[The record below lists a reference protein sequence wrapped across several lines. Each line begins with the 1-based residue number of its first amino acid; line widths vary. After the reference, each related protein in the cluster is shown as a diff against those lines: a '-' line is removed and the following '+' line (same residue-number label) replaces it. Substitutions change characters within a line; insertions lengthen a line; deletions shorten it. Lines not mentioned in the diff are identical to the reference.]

1 MQIQFPTN
9 IAAPVAARLAAA
21 LPWSVNDILV
31 AKVVGKTEE
40 NFTRLAIGDRIV
52 VARTDAMLE
61 VGQKLNLKVTAT
73 GATTVMKVLND
84 PPPVETSTVS
94 RALAR
99 VLPQQ
104 ATPQETERL
113 LRTLDAL
120 SQNPQALRETV
131 GRAAAATLSADIQ
144 NLRNAL
150 PQAEQLQSAP
160 TLRHA
165 VEQAALPTEA
175 RVLSAMQEAA
185 PPDVSVDARAQF
197 ARLAADLA
205 ALPAAARDALDNF
218 VQQNLHGHAAARLA
232 LDVAAPEQAVASA
245 PPPPD
250 EHHARDIK
258 SLVESVAA
266 RLESNQLQTVSNTS
280 AQAVPL
286 LIDLPVAR
294 QQHTD
299 LLHMEVEGDGRQ
311 GDDET
316 PPRTSVTLNLKLDG
330 GHEFSAR
337 LQLSGDSLSLRLGS
351 TDAGFNDQIAAR
363 IADLE
368 QGLSEA
374 GLEVNQ
380 IFIAPLTVSTR
391 PRIGARQ
398 LINERV

>member
-9 IAAPVAARLAAA
+9 IATPVAARLAAA

-31 AKVVGKTEE
+31 AKVVGKTAE

-52 VARTDAMLE
+52 VARTDALLE

-73 GATTVMKVLND
+73 GTTTVMSVLEQ
-84 PPPVETSTVS
+84 PPQTETNTVS

-104 ATPQETERL
+104 ATPQDTEKL

-120 SQNPQALRETV
+120 RQDPIALRDAV
-131 GRAAAATLSADIQ
+131 GRNGAATLSADIES
-144 NLRNAL
+144 LRNAL
-150 PQAEQLQSAP
+150 PKAQQLQNAP

-165 VEQAALPTEA
+165 VEQAAVPTEA
-175 RVLSAMQEAA
+175 RLLNALQEDAA
-185 PPDVSVDARAQF
+185 PDVSGDVRAQF
-197 ARLAADLA
+197 ARLAADLN
-205 ALPAAARDALDNF
+205 ALPAAARGELDKL
-218 VQQNLHGHAAARLA
+218 VQQTVHSHHIPHG
-232 LDVAAPEQAVASA
+232 DIAAPVPDKPLPAAA
-245 PPPPD
+245 PPPG
-250 EHHARDIK
+250 EHHNSDLK

-266 RLESNQLQTVSNTS
+266 RLESNQLQTVSANS
-280 AQAVPL
+280 GQPVPL
-286 LIDLPVAR
+286 MIDLPVAR
-294 QQHTD
+294 QNHTD
-299 LLHMEVEGDGRQ
+299 LLHVEVESDGRQ
-311 GDDET
+311 SDGET
-316 PPRTSVTLNLKLDG
+316 PARTSVTLNLKLDG

-337 LQLSGDSLSLRLGS
+337 LQLAGDSLSLRLGS
-351 TDAGFNDQIAAR
+351 TDAEFNDQIAAH

-368 QGLSEA
+368 RGLSEA

-380 IFIAPLTVSTR
+380 IFIAPLTVSNR